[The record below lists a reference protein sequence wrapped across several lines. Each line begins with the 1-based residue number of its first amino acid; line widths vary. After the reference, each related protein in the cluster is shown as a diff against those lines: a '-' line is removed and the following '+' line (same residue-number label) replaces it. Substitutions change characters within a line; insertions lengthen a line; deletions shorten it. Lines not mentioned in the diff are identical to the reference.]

1 MLEYFLTVLTQVVTL
16 FLLIGV
22 GFVLGKMGRMNNE
35 GISQLTF
42 LLLYIVTPCV
52 VWDTLKMDLEP
63 QRIAEAALC
72 AVLTLALYLCYSLI
86 VAPLFRRS
94 PPDVRAS
101 LQFAAIYNNVGF
113 VGLPLVQAVLGDEAR
128 LYVVM
133 AIVVFNVYCWVHG
146 VLLMG
151 GPKALS
157 LRKALV
163 NPGSVA
169 LVVGLPLLL
178 GMLELP
184 GSVDAAVGFLADL
197 NTPLAMVIIGAQ
209 MSAVNMAESFRHG
222 RIYAAAGLR
231 LAVLPLF
238 TALVLLPFHL
248 SPMLY
253 CSMVILSGTPVAGS
267 TSMFAQR
274 FGRSTAAAAQVIT
287 LSNIL
292 SVVTLPVL
300 AVLAQALSGAL

>member
-1 MLEYFLTVLTQVVTL
+1 MPRFCRNKRAAQKKSGARAPIPCAARRIAARRPRGAGRFFLVCHEQWAGEARACFPASVELTV
-16 FLLIGV
+16 
-22 GFVLGKMGRMNNE
+22 
-35 GISQLTF
+35 
-42 LLLYIVTPCV
+42 
-52 VWDTLKMDLEP
+52 
-63 QRIAEAALC
+63 A
-72 AVLTLALYLCYSLI
+72 
-86 VAPLFRRS
+86 
-94 PPDVRAS
+94 
-101 LQFAAIYNNVGF
+101 
-113 VGLPLVQAVLGDEAR
+113 
-128 LYVVM
+128 
-133 AIVVFNVYCWVHG
+133 
-146 VLLMG
+146 
-151 GPKALS
+151 
-157 LRKALV
+157 
-163 NPGSVA
+163 
-169 LVVGLPLLL
+169 
-178 GMLELP
+178 